1 MLSVL
6 DVALH
11 ALKPTNPVGLVLN
24 NFHQEAVIVVCLRT
38 HLWLHLECRNQ

>member
-1 MLSVL
+1 MLAVL
-6 DVALH
+6 HVALH

-24 NFHQEAVIVVCLRT
+24 NFHQEAVIVVGLRT